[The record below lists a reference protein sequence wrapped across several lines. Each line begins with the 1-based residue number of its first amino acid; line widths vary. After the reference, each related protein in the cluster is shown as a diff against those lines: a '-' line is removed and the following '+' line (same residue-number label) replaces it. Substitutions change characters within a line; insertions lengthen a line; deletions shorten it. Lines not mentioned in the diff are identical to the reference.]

1 VSGET
6 QSYPLLQ
13 IVPLLKRWRLPFNRD
28 QALLALAAVN
38 VFFLG
43 IDIYLAHNLN
53 GTVVPYEWIP
63 IIFSPVAGVILLIA
77 GWIAMR
83 NRPAANLTG
92 SIVFMACIIVGVL
105 GSYFHLRRA
114 FLPAAGGGFIVPNE
128 VLLWA
133 PPLLG
138 PLTFLLVA
146 ALGISAAWQ
155 EEPQGSGKLRLL
167 GNLRVQM
174 PLSKTRALYLITALF
189 ILVTV
194 ISSVL
199 DHART
204 NFENPWLWLPTF
216 SGIFA
221 TIVSLVMGFLPRP
234 SNSDLWTY
242 SVALALL
249 MAVGVLGAVLHVNTN
264 MTGQGIFIIERF
276 LRGAPF
282 LAPLLFA
289 NMGLLGFLVLLEE

>member
-1 VSGET
+1 MNT
-6 QSYPLLQ
+6 TYTYPLADL
-13 IVPLLKRWRLPFNRD
+13 IPLLRRWRLPFNRD
-28 QALLALAAVN
+28 QAMLTLTAVN

-43 IDIYLAHNLN
+43 VDIYLAHSLS
-53 GTVVPYEWIP
+53 GTIVPYEWIP
-63 IIFSPVAGVILLIA
+63 IVFSPIAGGVLLLA
-77 GWIAMR
+77 GWIAMK
-83 NRPAANLTG
+83 NRQAANLTATG
-92 SIVFMACIIVGVL
+92 VFFACILVGLL

-114 FLPAAGGGFIVPNE
+114 FLPVAGGGIIIPRD

-138 PLTFLLVA
+138 PLTFAVVA
-146 ALGISAAWQ
+146 ILGISAAW
-155 EEPQGSGKLRLL
+155 EEIIPGSGKLRLI
-167 GNLRVQM
+167 GSRTIQM
-174 PLSKTRALYLITALF
+174 PLSKTRAYYLLTTLF

-216 SGIFA
+216 SGLFA
-221 TIVSLVMGFLPRP
+221 TIVSALMGFFPRP
-234 SNSDLWTY
+234 SPEDRWTY
-242 SVALALL
+242 AASLVLL
-249 MAVGVLGAVLHVNTN
+249 TLVGLLGAYLHVENN
-264 MTGQGIFIIERF
+264 LTGQGVIIAERF

>member
-1 VSGET
+1 VSGESP
-6 QSYPLLQ
+6 SYPLQ
-13 IVPLLKRWRLPFNRD
+13 EMIPLLKRIHLPFNRD
-28 QALLALAAVN
+28 QAILALAAIN

-43 IDIYLAHNLN
+43 IDIYLAHSLN
-53 GTVVPYEWIP
+53 GTLVPYEWIP
-63 IIFSPVAGVILLIA
+63 IIFSPIAGIILLIG
-77 GWIAMR
+77 GWIARR
-83 NRPAANLTG
+83 NRSAANLIG
-92 SIVFMACIIVGVL
+92 SIVFAACTIVGLL

-114 FLPAAGGGFIVPNE
+114 FLPAAGGGIIMPNE
-128 VLLWA
+128 VILWA

-138 PLTFLLVA
+138 PLTFILVA
-146 ALGISAAWQ
+146 ILGISAAW
-155 EEPQGSGKLRLL
+155 EEEIPGSGLLRLF
-167 GNLRVQM
+167 GSVRVQM
-174 PLSKTRALYLITALF
+174 PHSKTRALYLVTALF

-221 TIVSLVMGFLPRP
+221 TIVAAVMGFVSKPTRG
-234 SNSDLWTY
+234 DLWTY
-242 SVALALL
+242 AASMVLL
-249 MAVGVLGAVLHVNTN
+249 ILVGITGAILHVNTN
-264 MTGQGIFIIERF
+264 MTGQGTIIVERF

-289 NMGLLGFLVLLEE
+289 NMGLLGFLVLLED